1 MESCSKWP
9 HETENISLSDEE
21 DINKKAKVNSKK
33 YGGSFKYKVPFKS
46 EWKVNF
52 PIKEVYNDKYK
63 FHCLPC
69 GKNLSCYH
77 QGLGDVQV
85 HCSGS
90 AHKTN
95 VKSWNKQTTLS
106 FLNNQDLSFQNKV
119 TRAEVMVS
127 NFIVQHNLPLATA
140 DHLGRLFKI
149 IFPDIKIAS
158 SYSSART
165 KTTAIVNEAFGT
177 HCHDFIVQH
186 CQNYPYGCGTDGSND
201 TGI

>member
-1 MESCSKWP
+1 M
-9 HETENISLSDEE
+9 
-21 DINKKAKVNSKK
+21 
-33 YGGSFKYKVPFKS
+33 
-46 EWKVNF
+46 
-52 PIKEVYNDKYK
+52 
-63 FHCLPC
+63 
-69 GKNLSCYH
+69 
-77 QGLGDVQV
+77 GDVQV
-85 HCSGS
+85 HCSGR

-106 FLNNQDLSFQNKV
+106 FSNNQDLSFQNKV

-140 DHLGRLFKI
+140 DHLGPLFKI

-158 SYSSART
+158 PYSSART